1 MSSSIR
7 APLPPGIPATRTRV
21 EQEIL
26 KAIDEASEA
35 KERKVALWRLALFYH
50 EQAKRSDLAGAVLQ
64 LMIQEFDGPENTAV
78 VYYALGRIAQA
89 DEKWAVALEQYEK
102 GLLELPKQPDTLY
115 FLRNNA
121 GFCLNALGRFSE
133 GERYCRWSLEINSSR
148 PNAFKNLGISL
159 YGQGNLRGAAWCWL
173 EALNVDPDYLQA
185 RKLLNELLI
194 EHPTIQAQCAWIQQQ
209 LQFKKTLKLN

>member
-1 MSSSIR
+1 MASSIR
-7 APLPPGIPATRTRV
+7 LPLPHGIPATRTRV

-26 KAIDEASEA
+26 KAIDSANDA
-35 KERKVALWRLALFYH
+35 HERKEGLWRLALFYH
-50 EQAKRSDLAGAVLQ
+50 EQAKRSDLAAAVLQ
-64 LMIQEFDGPENTAV
+64 LMIEEFDDPENTAV

-102 GLLELPKQPDTLY
+102 GLLEVPKQRDTLY

-133 GERYCRWSLEINSSR
+133 GESYCRWSLEINSSR

-159 YGQGNLRGAAWCWL
+159 YGQGDLRGAAWCWL
-173 EALNVDPDYLQA
+173 EALSVDPDYPQA
-185 RKLLNELLI
+185 RKLLDELLSK
-194 EHPTIQAQCAWIQQQ
+194 HPTIRPLCASIQ
-209 LQFKKTLKLN
+209 LELYSRNRGRS

>member
-1 MSSSIR
+1 MASSIR
-7 APLPPGIPATRTRV
+7 LPLPHGIPATRTRV

-26 KAIDEASEA
+26 KAIDSANDA
-35 KERKVALWRLALFYH
+35 HERKEGLWRLALFYH
-50 EQAKRSDLAGAVLQ
+50 EQAKRSDLAAAVLQ
-64 LMIQEFDGPENTAV
+64 LMIEEFDDPENTAV

-102 GLLELPKQPDTLY
+102 GLLELPKQRDTLY

-133 GERYCRWSLEINSSR
+133 GESYCRWSLEINSSR

-159 YGQGNLRGAAWCWL
+159 YGQGDLRGAAWCWL
-173 EALNVDPDYLQA
+173 EALSVDPDYPQA
-185 RKLLNELLI
+185 RKLLDELLSK
-194 EHPTIQAQCAWIQQQ
+194 HPAIRPLCASIQ
-209 LQFKKTLKLN
+209 LELYSRNRGRS

>member
-7 APLPPGIPATRTRV
+7 LPLPPGIPATRTHV

-26 KAIDEASEA
+26 KAVDTASEA
-35 KERKVALWRLALFYH
+35 QERKQALWRLALFYH
-50 EQAKRSDLAGAVLQ
+50 EQAKRNDLAAAVLQ
-64 LMIQEFDGPENTAV
+64 LMIQEFDDPENTAV

-121 GFCLNALGRFSE
+121 GFCLNALGRFRE
-133 GERYCRWSLEINSSR
+133 GESYCRWSLEINSRR
-148 PNAFKNLGISL
+148 PNAFKNLGVSF
-159 YGQGNLRGAAWCWL
+159 YGQGDLRGAAWCWL
-173 EALNVDPDYLQA
+173 EALNVDPDYPQA
-185 RKLLNELLI
+185 RSLLDELLI
-194 EHPTIQAQCAWIQQQ
+194 EHPAIGAQCVSIQ
-209 LQFKKTLKLN
+209 LELYLRNTRRS